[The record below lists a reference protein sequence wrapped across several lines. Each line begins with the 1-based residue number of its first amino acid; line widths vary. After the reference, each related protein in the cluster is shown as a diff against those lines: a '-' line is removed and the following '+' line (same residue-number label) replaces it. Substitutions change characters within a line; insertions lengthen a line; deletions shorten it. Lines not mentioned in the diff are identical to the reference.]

1 LYLAS
6 DPRRFLENLTR
17 GRGWSDRVLPQPAL
31 EAALDRILMVGGP
44 KRLNQLRDHAREI
57 APSLG
62 YDAQFKR
69 LNNLIGALLGTH
81 ESELLTAKQA
91 LARAAGRPYDPHRL
105 EIFDT
110 LFTALNQAALESI
123 EDPAPAGVARED
135 FAFFEAYFSNYIEGT
150 TFEVEEA
157 ESIIFEGKII
167 ENRNEDSHD
176 ILGTFHAATT
186 APWRDRP
193 PQSADDFLVW
203 LQNVNALVMQKRA
216 DKKPGEWKEKA
227 NQAGSTYFVVPEL
240 VVGSLR
246 EGFERI
252 HALPHPLAQ
261 AIMVMFVVAEV
272 HPFSDGNGRT
282 ARLAMNCMLSARAL
296 SRIIIPTVYREDYL
310 LPLKALSHNRIA
322 EPLISALSRAQR
334 WSAAFDYS
342 SPRAQLR
349 ESLARCNAF
358 QEDLRNYKLLFPP
371 AKPAS
376 NIGMFT
382 QSSLFSRASLLT
394 PTPSFPNH
402 TASFLYFV

>member
-1 LYLAS
+1 
-6 DPRRFLENLTR
+6 
-17 GRGWSDRVLPQPAL
+17 VLPQEDV

-44 KRLNQLRDHAREI
+44 RRLNQLRDHAREI

-62 YDAQFKR
+62 YAVQFKR
-69 LNNLIGALLGTH
+69 LNSLIGALLGTH
-81 ESELLTAKQA
+81 EARLLTAKQA
-91 LARAAGRPYDPHRL
+91 LARAAGRPYDPNRL
-105 EIFDT
+105 EIFDS
-110 LFTALNQAALESI
+110 LFTALNQVPLENI
-123 EDPAPAGVARED
+123 EDPASTGVARED

-157 ESIIFEGKII
+157 EAIIFDGKII

-176 ILGTFHAATT
+176 IVGTFQAATT

-193 PQSADDFLVW
+193 PLSADEFLTW
-203 LQNVNALVMQKRA
+203 LQNVNALVMQQRA

-227 NQAGSTYFVVPEL
+227 NQTGSTYFVAPEL

-252 HALPHPLAQ
+252 RALRHPLAQ
-261 AIMVMFVVAEV
+261 AIMIMFVVAEV

-282 ARLAMNCMLSARAL
+282 ARLAMNCVLSAHAL

-310 LPLKALSHNRIA
+310 LPLKALSHNKIA
-322 EPLISALSRAQR
+322 DPLINALTRVQR

-342 SPRAQLR
+342 LPRQQLR

-358 QEDLRNYKLLFPP
+358 QEDLRSYKLLFPP

-376 NIGMFT
+376 
-382 QSSLFSRASLLT
+382 
-394 PTPSFPNH
+394 
-402 TASFLYFV
+402 